1 MNQRNQIQ
9 VGNMLYG
16 RMLTA
21 NQIGY
26 PDSEKDLSQILRTL
40 NHTKTLIALARINL
54 LLQSRENFF
63 ISERCLQKNF
73 CSPILLNAINVSR
86 ELSRNIIFNREST
99 LRLLDKSARI
109 SDPHSPRAPD
119 ATYNARYDLA
129 KCYLIANGLLEG
141 EHPNFGADL
150 TEEERNALLAA
161 LIPGFEYRID
171 SSPGPH
177 IKYSLVRSKELL
189 EGLQVEGLQGTS
201 STFDVNATFSQAT
214 GLSLQDYQYL
224 ILSILSVSLSF
235 SLEDILDGS
244 EIFVDTQPS
253 PDLVPLYDR
262 LLQHTCI
269 PIDELA
275 SEVEITP
282 SLPNEFLLLRK
293 YPLIKIDENRIMC
306 IDIGFLLEKLET
318 GVFWI
323 IHGQLN
329 SEESGRGK
337 KIIDLRGQVF
347 EDYTASIMK
356 RALSETEACA
366 ERYILRPRYD
376 QKEQAE
382 CTDIA
387 VLGDDTLILLEC
399 KAPLLSAKTKFSGN
413 FCNLYDG
420 IKPNAIKGVEQLW
433 TAIQNL
439 GHTNTTQRRRVE
451 GIDISQVRKI
461 YPVLVLSD
469 RMFSFPFMNR
479 FLDSE
484 FKRLVTCNDLKEHL
498 EIMPLTVLTIEDLE
512 SLEPYLSDTPFH
524 AHLDDWIKQ
533 FFSINKSFPF
543 NEYLRRLRERE
554 MRHNIY
560 MEHEAR
566 QMRAN
571 IEEYFSARGVD

>member
-1 MNQRNQIQ
+1 MNQQNQIQ
-9 VGNMLYG
+9 VGNMVYG
-16 RMLTA
+16 RLFTA
-21 NQIGY
+21 NQVGY
-26 PDSEKDLSQILRTL
+26 PGSEEDLSQIL
-40 NHTKTLIALARINL
+40 HTFNYTDMLITLARINL
-54 LLQSRENFF
+54 LLQSREDFF
-63 ISERCLQKNF
+63 ISERCLQENF

-99 LRLLDKSARI
+99 LRLLDKSARS
-109 SDPHSPRAPD
+109 SDPHSTRAPD
-119 ATYNARYDLA
+119 ATYDARYDLA
-129 KCYLIANGLLEG
+129 KCYLIANGLLEA
-141 EHPNFGADL
+141 EHPNFGTDL
-150 TEEERNALLAA
+150 TEEERNTLLAA
-161 LIPGFEYRID
+161 LIPGFEYRIN

-189 EGLQVEGLQGTS
+189 EGLQGTS
-201 STFDVNATFSQAT
+201 PTFDVNATFSQATGPT

-244 EIFVDTQPS
+244 EIFVDPQPS
-253 PDLVPLYDR
+253 PDLAPLYDR

-275 SEVEITP
+275 SEVETTP

-323 IHGQLN
+323 IRDQL
-329 SEESGRGK
+329 EEERRGRGK
-337 KIIDLRGQVF
+337 KIIGLRGQVF
-347 EDYTASIMK
+347 EDYAASIIK

-366 ERYILRPRYD
+366 EQYILRPRYD

-387 VLGDDTLILLEC
+387 VLGDDTLSLLEC
-399 KAPLLSAKTKFSGN
+399 KAPLLSAKAKFSGD

-433 TAIQNL
+433 SAIQTL
-439 GHTNTTQRRRVE
+439 GHTDTTQRRQVE

-469 RMFSFPFMNR
+469 RIFSFPFMNR

-484 FKRLVTCNDLKEHL
+484 FQRFVTFNDLEEHL

-512 SLEPYLSDTPFH
+512 NLEPYLSDTPFH
-524 AHLDDWIKQ
+524 VHLDQWITQ
-533 FFSINKSFPF
+533 IFLITCLPRSVSI
-543 NEYLRRLRERE
+543 YV
-554 MRHNIY
+554 
-560 MEHEAR
+560 
-566 QMRAN
+566 
-571 IEEYFSARGVD
+571 G

>member
-1 MNQRNQIQ
+1 MNQHNQIQ
-9 VGNMLYG
+9 VGNMTYG
-16 RMLTA
+16 RLFTA
-21 NQIGY
+21 DQVGY
-26 PDSEKDLSQILRTL
+26 PSSEEDLSQILQTF
-40 NHTKTLIALARINL
+40 NCTDMLIILARINL
-54 LLQSRENFF
+54 LLQSREDFF
-63 ISERCLQKNF
+63 RSERCLKENF
-73 CSPILLNAINVSR
+73 CSPILLNAVNVSR

-119 ATYNARYDLA
+119 ATYEARYDLA

-141 EHPNFGADL
+141 EHPNFGEDL

-177 IKYSLVRSKELL
+177 IKHSLVRSKELL
-189 EGLQVEGLQGTS
+189 EGLQGTP
-201 STFDVNATFSQAT
+201 STFDVNATFHQAT

-235 SLEDILDGS
+235 TLKDVLDG
-244 EIFVDTQPS
+244 EIFIDTQRF
-253 PDLVPLYDR
+253 PDLVPLYER

-269 PIDELA
+269 PINELA
-275 SEVEITP
+275 LEVERTP

-293 YPLIKIDENRIMC
+293 YPLLKIDENRIMC
-306 IDIGFLLEKLET
+306 IDIGFLLDKLET

-329 SEESGRGK
+329 AEESGGGK

-347 EDYTASIMK
+347 EDYTASIIK
-356 RALSETEACA
+356 RALSDTEVCA

-376 QKEQAE
+376 QKEQTE

-399 KAPLLSAKTKFSGN
+399 KAPLLSAKTKFSGD

-420 IKPNAIKGVEQLW
+420 IKCNAIKGVKQLW
-433 TAIQNL
+433 TAIQTL
-439 GHTNTTQRRRVE
+439 AHTNTTQRGRVE

-461 YPVLVLSD
+461 YPVLILSD
-469 RMFSFPFMNR
+469 RIFSFPYMNR

-484 FKRLVTCNDLKEHL
+484 FTRLVTRNDLKEHL
-498 EIMPLTVLTIEDLE
+498 EIVPLTVLTIEDLE
-512 SLEPYLSDTPFH
+512 SLEPYLSDIPFH
-524 AHLDDWIKQ
+524 AHLDDWITQ
-533 FFSINKSFPF
+533 FFSINKSLPF

-554 MRHNIY
+554 MRHNTY

-566 QMRAN
+566 QIRAN
-571 IEEYFSARGVD
+571 IEQYFSARGVD

>member
-1 MNQRNQIQ
+1 MNQHNQIQ
-9 VGNMLYG
+9 VGNMTYG
-16 RMLTA
+16 RLFTA
-21 NQIGY
+21 DQVGY
-26 PDSEKDLSQILRTL
+26 PSSEEDLSQILQTF
-40 NHTKTLIALARINL
+40 NCTDMLIILARINL
-54 LLQSRENFF
+54 LLQSREDFF
-63 ISERCLQKNF
+63 RSERCLKENF
-73 CSPILLNAINVSR
+73 CSPILLNAVNVSR

-119 ATYNARYDLA
+119 ATYEARYDLA
-129 KCYLIANGLLEG
+129 KCYLVANGLLEG
-141 EHPNFGADL
+141 EHPNFGEDL

-177 IKYSLVRSKELL
+177 IKHSLVRSKELL
-189 EGLQVEGLQGTS
+189 EGLQGTP
-201 STFDVNATFSQAT
+201 STFDVNATFHQAT

-235 SLEDILDGS
+235 TLKDVLDG
-244 EIFVDTQPS
+244 EIFIDTQRF
-253 PDLVPLYDR
+253 PDLVPLYER

-269 PIDELA
+269 PINELA
-275 SEVEITP
+275 LEVERTP

-293 YPLIKIDENRIMC
+293 YPLLKIDENRIMC
-306 IDIGFLLEKLET
+306 IDIGFLLDKLET

-329 SEESGRGK
+329 AEESGGGK

-347 EDYTASIMK
+347 EDYTASIIK
-356 RALSETEACA
+356 RALSDTEVCA

-376 QKEQAE
+376 QKEQTE

-399 KAPLLSAKTKFSGN
+399 KAPLLSAKTKFSGD

-420 IKPNAIKGVEQLW
+420 IKCNAIKGVKQLW
-433 TAIQNL
+433 TAIQTL
-439 GHTNTTQRRRVE
+439 AHTNTTQRGRVE

-461 YPVLVLSD
+461 YPVLILSD
-469 RMFSFPFMNR
+469 RIFSFPYMNR

-484 FKRLVTCNDLKEHL
+484 FTRLVTRNDLKEHL
-498 EIMPLTVLTIEDLE
+498 EIVPLTVLTIEDLE

-524 AHLDDWIKQ
+524 AHLDDWITQ
-533 FFSINKSFPF
+533 FFSINKSLPF

-554 MRHNIY
+554 MRHNTY

-566 QMRAN
+566 QIRAN
-571 IEEYFSARGVD
+571 IEQYFSARGVD

>member
-1 MNQRNQIQ
+1 MNRPSQIQ
-9 VGNMLYG
+9 VGNMTYG
-16 RMLTA
+16 RLFTA
-21 NQIGY
+21 DQVGH
-26 PDSEKDLSQILRTL
+26 PSSEEDLSQIL
-40 NHTKTLIALARINL
+40 HTFNYTDILFILARINL
-54 LLQSRENFF
+54 LLQSREDFF
-63 ISERCLQKNF
+63 RSERCLQENF
-73 CSPILLNAINVSR
+73 CSPNLLNTISVSR

-99 LRLLDKSARI
+99 LRLFDKSVSI

-119 ATYNARYDLA
+119 ATYDARYDLA

-141 EHPNFGADL
+141 EHPNFGENL

-161 LIPGFEYRID
+161 LIPSFEYRID

-189 EGLQVEGLQGTS
+189 EGLQGTS
-201 STFDVNATFSQAT
+201 STFDVNATFCQAT

-275 SEVEITP
+275 LAIETTP
-282 SLPNEFLLLRK
+282 SIPNEFLLLRK
-293 YPLIKIDENRIMC
+293 YPLMKIAENRIVC

-318 GVFWI
+318 GIFWI
-323 IHGQLN
+323 IRDQLE
-329 SEESGRGK
+329 SEEAGK
-337 KIIDLRGQVF
+337 GKEIIALRGQVF
-347 EDYTASIMK
+347 EDYAASIIK
-356 RALSETEACA
+356 RALSDTAACT
-366 ERYILRPRYD
+366 ERYIISPKYD
-376 QKEQAE
+376 HKEQAE

-387 VLGDDTLILLEC
+387 VLSDDTLILLEC
-399 KAPLLSAKTKFSGN
+399 KAPLLSAKTKFSGD

-420 IKPNAIKGVEQLW
+420 IKCNAIKGVEQLW
-433 TAIQNL
+433 TAIQTL
-439 GHTNTTQRRRVE
+439 GHTDATQRRRVE
-451 GIDISQVRKI
+451 EIDIPQVRKI

-484 FKRLVTCNDLKEHL
+484 FQRLVTYNDLQEHL
-498 EIMPLTVLTIEDLE
+498 EIMPLTVLTIENLE

-524 AHLDDWIKQ
+524 AHLDDWITQ
-533 FFSINKSFPF
+533 FYSINTSFPF
-543 NEYLRRLRERE
+543 NEYLRRLGERE

-566 QMRAN
+566 QMHAN